1 MSRYP
6 KVWKEIA
13 LSIKEAAGWRCSKCG
28 LQCIRPGDDVSKLS
42 ISERRAK
49 TLQVHHADF
58 TPENNDP
65 SNLIP
70 LCTGCHLSYHWGR
83 RGNVTPGQLPL
94 FPDDF
99 FD

>member
-6 KVWKEIA
+6 KDWKEIA
-13 LSIKEAAGWRCSKCG
+13 NSIKEASGWRCAKCG
-28 LQCIRPGDDVSKLS
+28 MQCIKPGNDVSKLS

-49 TLQVHHADF
+49 TLQVHHADC

-70 LCTGCHLSYHWGR
+70 LCSGCHLSYHQGG
-83 RGNVTPGQLPL
+83 RGNVSPGQLSL
-94 FPDDF
+94 F
-99 FD
+99 